1 MLNAKHGIYLPSSRK
16 CGNQC
21 LVHSTGRVAAV
32 AIIWLQYAGKYR
44 EAAFVTSKLREEKLY
59 REISTISL
67 DPKAQPVVPS
77 EKDGKCKHTLKGN
90 KDYRTLHPY
99 FGSTVEGVCKQ
110 PKISHEVACHKQSSN
125 GEVLGEL

>member
-77 EKDGKCKHTLKGN
+77 EKDGKCKHT
-90 KDYRTLHPY
+90 
-99 FGSTVEGVCKQ
+99 EGKQ
-110 PKISHEVACHKQSSN
+110 GLSYTASLFWQHSGGGLQTTQD
-125 GEVLGEL
+125 LT